1 MKLDPSFLIVSMIFL
16 KRLEK
21 LQENICFKFPKKKT
35 VTVDINKKLKNDYK

>member
-1 MKLDPSFLIVSMIFL
+1 MKLDLSFLIVSMIFL

-21 LQENICFKFPKKKT
+21 LQENICFKFPKKT